1 MLSWQLVSQN
11 IAIGQTII
19 KGPPDEISSQV
30 MPLLENLDLFS
41 QNNENCDSLKAQYRL
56 FYPNKIFSKFARPQS
71 ASFVAVMTNCT
82 IRKEELKSTKKE
94 K

>member
-1 MLSWQLVSQN
+1 MLSWQLASQN

-41 QNNENCDSLKAQYRL
+41 
-56 FYPNKIFSKFARPQS
+56 
-71 ASFVAVMTNCT
+71 
-82 IRKEELKSTKKE
+82 
-94 K
+94 